1 MKPSTL
7 LIVIEIPVD
16 CLGQRV
22 LWKRWKIPSK
32 IVIFVVKR
40 WPGNMKKIL
49 KIKTVNG
56 SYIHFP
62 LFL

>member
-1 MKPSTL
+1 MKPSTF

-22 LWKRWKIPSK
+22 LLRWKIPSK

>member
-22 LWKRWKIPSK
+22 LLRWKIRSK

-49 KIKTVNG
+49 KIKTVNR

>member
-22 LWKRWKIPSK
+22 LLRWKIPSK

-49 KIKTVNG
+49 KIG
-56 SYIHFP
+56 D
-62 LFL
+62 LR

>member
-22 LWKRWKIPSK
+22 LLRWKIPSK

-49 KIKTVNG
+49 KIKRANR

>member
-22 LWKRWKIPSK
+22 LLRWKIRSK
-32 IVIFVVKR
+32 IVIFVVKG

-49 KIKTVNG
+49 KIKTVNR